1 METSQLKKELRCGA
15 NASGAILILFYV
27 FVYGGTFL
35 ISTVLKQ
42 FGDLHDSFLGDL
54 GNFLAYT
61 FQYPVTVP
69 ILLLIF
75 HWIHGKKTGLRLC
88 DTFCKPKVPM
98 KTLIRWILI
107 CLGVTYGGAF
117 VSRIFWMLIQALTGM
132 EMVAQDFSSDST
144 WLSVL
149 TSIIA
154 MVIYAPLFEEM
165 LFRGTIFRSTQKG
178 GDLAGAILCGIL
190 FGLWHTNYDQT
201 IYTAVMG
208 FCVCVLFVKTG
219 TLWAPII
226 MHAAMNSIGALQSII
241 LGSMNIDMNHMQEI
255 MEMTDEQAMEFL
267 MENLL
272 PFAALMLT
280 SLFVTGLMGL
290 GVILLIIELVQHKQ
304 LFHFEK
310 AEGDLPVGQKLAVC
324 LTSPVMLLACI
335 ALLVMTIL
343 RAMGIL

>member
-1 METSQLKKELRCGA
+1 METSQLKKELRSGA
-15 NASGAILILFYV
+15 NASGVILILFYL
-27 FVYGGTFL
+27 FVYGGAFL
-35 ISTVLKQ
+35 IRTVLKQ
-42 FGDLHDSFLGDL
+42 FGSMDDSFLADL

-75 HWIHGKKTGLRLC
+75 HWIHGKKSGLRLR

-98 KTLIRWILI
+98 KTVFRWILI
-107 CLGVTYGGAF
+107 CLGITYGGAF
-117 VSRIFWMLIQALTGM
+117 VSRIFWMLIQTLTGM
-132 EMVAQDFSSDST
+132 EMVAQDFSADST

-149 TSIIA
+149 TNIVA

-165 LFRGTIFRSTQKG
+165 MFRGTIFRSTQKG

-190 FGLWHTNYDQT
+190 FGLWHINYDQT
-201 IYTAVMG
+201 IYAAVMG

-219 TLWAPII
+219 TIWAPII
-226 MHAAMNSIGALQSII
+226 MHAAMNSIGAFQSII
-241 LGSMNIDMNHMQEI
+241 MGIMDIDMNNTQAL
-255 MEMTDEQAMEFL
+255 MEMTSEQESEFL
-267 MENLL
+267 AENLV
-272 PFAALMLT
+272 PFCLFIFS

-290 GVILLIIELVQHKQ
+290 GVILLIIELVHHQQ

-324 LTSPVMLLACI
+324 LTAPVMLIACI
-335 ALLVMTIL
+335 ALIVMTVL